1 MCIVH
6 STFRDA
12 TTPYTESCTQVEKR
26 MKYLLKNQE
35 TERIL
40 FREIRKSD
48 FNNWLEFHKNPNTSL
63 HWISELESPKTEC
76 EKWYEKQFYRYE
88 NNLGGMNALIEKVSG
103 KLIGHCGLLIQN
115 VDKISELEIGYSLLP
130 EFWNKGFATES
141 AKKCRDYAFEN
152 NLSNSIISIISLTN
166 KSSET
171 VAIKNGM
178 KIDKVTEYSGNK
190 VNIYRIEKTEWNK
203 IKPVYNTV

>member
-1 MCIVH
+1 MHKTNDI
-6 STFRDA
+6 T
-12 TTPYTESCTQVEKR
+12 SCTQVEEP

-48 FNNWLEFHKNPNTSL
+48 FNDWLEFHKNPNTSL
-63 HWISELESPKTEC
+63 HWISELESPENEC
-76 EKWYEKQFYRYE
+76 KKWYEKQFYRYE
-88 NNLGGMNALIEKVSG
+88 NNFGGMNALIEKESG
-103 KLIGHCGLLIQN
+103 RLIGHCGLLIQT
-115 VDKISELEIGYSLLP
+115 VDKITELEIGYSLLP
-130 EFWNKGFATES
+130 EFCNKGFATES

-166 KSSET
+166 KPSET

-178 KIDKVTEYSGNK
+178 KVDKVTEYNGNK

>member
-1 MCIVH
+1 
-6 STFRDA
+6 
-12 TTPYTESCTQVEKR
+12 

-48 FNNWLEFHKNPNTSL
+48 FNDWLEFHKNPNTSL
-63 HWISELESPKTEC
+63 HWISELENPENEC
-76 EKWYEKQFYRYE
+76 KKWYEKQFYRYE
-88 NNLGGMNALIEKVSG
+88 NNFGGMNALIEKESG
-103 KLIGHCGLLIQN
+103 RLIGHCGLLIQT
-115 VDKISELEIGYSLLP
+115 VDKITELEIGYSLLP

-166 KSSET
+166 KPSET

-178 KIDKVTEYSGNK
+178 KVDKVTEYNGNK